1 MVKVEHPLVE
11 AIPPDT
17 DPQLRLHALEYL
29 YDTVGWSLYCTGK
42 QFYEDD
48 DDKVEDRPAREQ
60 TINLG
65 EDGEILEE
73 KADAGPKRPVKKK
86 KKKNESGVK
95 PLKVKKEPWDEYR
108 LIRKSLK
115 DVYRTKDH
123 YLNWLREQY
132 DKELQFY
139 RAILKGDKSYTE
151 LYPELAEL
159 DIFDSDLEDEI
170 QASTK
175 SQLEEI
181 AHNLREETKI
191 INGISDEDWERVARS
206 PNPKITLAL
215 VLGASSQE
223 IKENFQTSILVRMR
237 AQRMGQRSAFYTWTG
252 PKMWTGLEDFEVQVD
267 RLVDAVLEPIIAF
280 ETAGLI
286 EEGLGEDR
294 DSVEHG
300 SEEVGDAEESD

>member
-48 DDKVEDRPAREQ
+48 DDEVEARPAREQ
-60 TINLG
+60 TIELG
-65 EDGEILEE
+65 EDGQIQEE
-73 KADAGPKRPVKKK
+73 VIPKKPKKK
-86 KKKNESGVK
+86 IKKKTKGSK

-115 DVYRTKDH
+115 DVYGTKDD

-139 RAILKGDKSYTE
+139 RAILKGDKSYAE

-159 DIFDSDLEDEI
+159 DIFDSDLEEEI

-175 SQLEEI
+175 AQLEEI
-181 AHNLREETKI
+181 AHNLREETEI
-191 INGISDEDWERVARS
+191 INGISDEDWGRVARS

-215 VLGASSQE
+215 VLGASSQD
-223 IKENFQTSILVRMR
+223 IKENFQTTILVRMR
-237 AQRMGQRSAFYTWTG
+237 AQRMGQRGAFFTWTG
-252 PKMWTGLEDFEVQVD
+252 PKMWDGLEDFEVQVD
-267 RLVDAVLEPIIAF
+267 RLVDAVLEPIIAY

-286 EEGLGEDR
+286 EEGLGEDG
-294 DSVEHG
+294 DPVEDG
-300 SEEVGDAEESD
+300 SEDVEEAEESD